1 MFGMEYVTDIILGFW
16 DITKNFKEL
25 VFHVQGFEQI
35 VTAQRSPLNS
45 NEKIANDI
53 NYVYLNGTLKLRQ

>member
-1 MFGMEYVTDIILGFW
+1 MFGMEYVRDTILGFW
-16 DITKNFKEL
+16 DITKHFNEL
-25 VFHVQGFEQI
+25 VFHVQGFGQI

-53 NYVYLNGTLKLRQ
+53 NYVFLNGTLKLRQ